1 MRRQIKIRPAITN
14 RNNESL
20 ERYLSEISREPRITV
35 EEEVELG
42 RRAKNGDEAAVE
54 RLVRAN
60 LRFVV
65 SVAKQYQGQGI
76 SLIDLINEGNL
87 GLIQA
92 AHRFD
97 DTRGFK
103 FISYAVW
110 WIRQSILLAITE
122 KSRLIR
128 LPQNQMSSIQKIL
141 RFYNQY
147 MQDYERPP
155 SIEEICEQMQVT
167 EERVRLA
174 LQLQNKPLSIDAPLT
189 EDEARTLSERL
200 KSDKGSSADEPLLKE
215 AERWKVERMLNL
227 LPPLERSVIEYYLG
241 FKGQSISLEEIGNRI
256 GLSRERVR
264 QIKVKAIMILRR
276 HHESIKRE

>member
-200 KSDKGSSADEPLLKE
+200 RSDKGSSADGPLLKE

-227 LPPLERSVIEYYLG
+227 LPPLERSVIEYYLS
-241 FKGQSISLEEIGNRI
+241 FKGQGISLEEIGNRI

-276 HHESIKRE
+276 HHESTKRE

>member
-200 KSDKGSSADEPLLKE
+200 KSDKGSSADGPLLKE

>member
-1 MRRQIKIRPAITN
+1 MRRQIKIRPTITN
-14 RNNESL
+14 RSNESL
-20 ERYLSEISREPRITV
+20 ERYLSEISREPRISI

-128 LPQNQMSSIQKIL
+128 LPQNQTSGIQKIL

-147 MQDYERPP
+147 VQDNERPP
-155 SIEEICEQMQVT
+155 SIEEICEQMNVSK
-167 EERVRLA
+167 ERVSLA
-174 LQLQNKPLSIDAPLT
+174 LQLQNKPVSIDAPLT
-189 EDEARTLSERL
+189 DDEAQTLSERL
-200 KSDKGSSADEPLLKE
+200 
-215 AERWKVERMLNL
+215 
-227 LPPLERSVIEYYLG
+227 RSEG
-241 FKGQSISLEEIGNRI
+241 RFG
-256 GLSRERVR
+256 
-264 QIKVKAIMILRR
+264 
-276 HHESIKRE
+276 

>member
-42 RRAKNGDEAAVE
+42 RRAKNGDEVAVE

-200 KSDKGSSADEPLLKE
+200 RSDKGSSADGPLLKE

-276 HHESIKRE
+276 HHESTKRE

>member
-200 KSDKGSSADEPLLKE
+200 RSDKGSSADGPLLKE
-215 AERWKVERMLNL
+215 AERWKVKRMLNL

-276 HHESIKRE
+276 HHESTKRE

>member
-200 KSDKGSSADEPLLKE
+200 RSDKGSSADGPLLKE

-241 FKGQSISLEEIGNRI
+241 FKGQGNSLEEIGNRT

-276 HHESIKRE
+276 HHESTKRE

>member
-200 KSDKGSSADEPLLKE
+200 KSDKGSSADGPLLKE

-227 LPPLERSVIEYYLG
+227 LPPLERAVIEYYLG

>member
-200 KSDKGSSADEPLLKE
+200 RSDKGSSADGPLLKE

-241 FKGQSISLEEIGNRI
+241 FKGQDISLEEIGNRI

-276 HHESIKRE
+276 HHESTKRE

>member
-147 MQDYERPP
+147 IQDYERPP
-155 SIEEICEQMQVT
+155 SIEEICEKMQVT

-200 KSDKGSSADEPLLKE
+200 KSDKGSSADGPLLKE

>member
-141 RFYNQY
+141 RFYNQH
-147 MQDYERPP
+147 MQDNELPP

-200 KSDKGSSADEPLLKE
+200 KSDKGSSADGPLLKE

>member
-1 MRRQIKIRPAITN
+1 M
-14 RNNESL
+14 
-20 ERYLSEISREPRITV
+20 SEISRGPRITV

-200 KSDKGSSADEPLLKE
+200 RSDKGSSADGPLLKE

-241 FKGQSISLEEIGNRI
+241 FKGQGISLEEIGNRI

-276 HHESIKRE
+276 HHESTKRE

>member
-200 KSDKGSSADEPLLKE
+200 RSDKGSSADGPLLKE

-256 GLSRERVR
+256 GFSRERVR

-276 HHESIKRE
+276 HHESTKRE

>member
-147 MQDYERPP
+147 MQNYERPP

-200 KSDKGSSADEPLLKE
+200 RSDKGSSADGPLLKE

-276 HHESIKRE
+276 HHESTKRE

>member
-200 KSDKGSSADEPLLKE
+200 RSDKGSSADGPLLKE

-227 LPPLERSVIEYYLG
+227 LPPLECSVIEYYLG
-241 FKGQSISLEEIGNRI
+241 FKGQGISLEEIGNRI

-276 HHESIKRE
+276 HHESTKRE

>member
-200 KSDKGSSADEPLLKE
+200 RSDKGSSADGPLLKE

-256 GLSRERVR
+256 GLSRERLR

-276 HHESIKRE
+276 HHESTKRE

>member
-128 LPQNQMSSIQKIL
+128 LPQNQMSSIQKIR

-200 KSDKGSSADEPLLKE
+200 KSDKGSSADGPLLKE

-241 FKGQSISLEEIGNRI
+241 FKGQSITLEEIGNRI

>member
-14 RNNESL
+14 GNNESL

-200 KSDKGSSADEPLLKE
+200 KSDKGSSADGPLLKE

>member
-42 RRAKNGDEAAVE
+42 RRAKNGDEVAVE

-174 LQLQNKPLSIDAPLT
+174 LQLQNKPLSIDAPLA

-200 KSDKGSSADEPLLKE
+200 RSDKGSSADGPLLKE

-276 HHESIKRE
+276 HHESTKRE

>member
-92 AHRFD
+92 A
-97 DTRGFK
+97 
-103 FISYAVW
+103 S
-110 WIRQSILLAITE
+110 
-122 KSRLIR
+122 
-128 LPQNQMSSIQKIL
+128 L
-141 RFYNQY
+141 R
-147 MQDYERPP
+147 
-155 SIEEICEQMQVT
+155 
-167 EERVRLA
+167 
-174 LQLQNKPLSIDAPLT
+174 
-189 EDEARTLSERL
+189 
-200 KSDKGSSADEPLLKE
+200 
-215 AERWKVERMLNL
+215 
-227 LPPLERSVIEYYLG
+227 
-241 FKGQSISLEEIGNRI
+241 
-256 GLSRERVR
+256 
-264 QIKVKAIMILRR
+264 
-276 HHESIKRE
+276 

>member
-200 KSDKGSSADEPLLKE
+200 RSDKGSSADGPLLKE

-276 HHESIKRE
+276 HHKSTKRE

>member
-1 MRRQIKIRPAITN
+1 
-14 RNNESL
+14 
-20 ERYLSEISREPRITV
+20 
-35 EEEVELG
+35 
-42 RRAKNGDEAAVE
+42 
-54 RLVRAN
+54 
-60 LRFVV
+60 
-65 SVAKQYQGQGI
+65 
-76 SLIDLINEGNL
+76 
-87 GLIQA
+87 
-92 AHRFD
+92 
-97 DTRGFK
+97 
-103 FISYAVW
+103 
-110 WIRQSILLAITE
+110 
-122 KSRLIR
+122 
-128 LPQNQMSSIQKIL
+128 MSSIQKIL

-200 KSDKGSSADEPLLKE
+200 RSDKGSSADGPLLKE
-215 AERWKVERMLNL
+215 AERWKVKRMLNL

-276 HHESIKRE
+276 HHESTKRE

>member
-103 FISYAVW
+103 FISFAVW

-200 KSDKGSSADEPLLKE
+200 KSDKGSSADGPLLKE

>member
-92 AHRFD
+92 PHRFD

-200 KSDKGSSADEPLLKE
+200 RSDKGSSADGPLLKE

-276 HHESIKRE
+276 HHESTKRE

>member
-174 LQLQNKPLSIDAPLT
+174 LQLQNKPLSIEAP
-189 EDEARTLSERL
+189 
-200 KSDKGSSADEPLLKE
+200 
-215 AERWKVERMLNL
+215 
-227 LPPLERSVIEYYLG
+227 
-241 FKGQSISLEEIGNRI
+241 
-256 GLSRERVR
+256 
-264 QIKVKAIMILRR
+264 
-276 HHESIKRE
+276 

>member
-14 RNNESL
+14 RSNESL
-20 ERYLSEISREPRITV
+20 ERYLSEISREPRISI

-42 RRAKNGDEAAVE
+42 RKIKNGDEAAVE

-76 SLIDLINEGNL
+76 SLVDLINEGNL

-128 LPQNQMSSIQKIL
+128 LPQNQMSGIQKIL

-147 MQDYERPP
+147 MQDNERPP
-155 SIEEICEQMQVT
+155 SIEEICEQMNVSQ
-167 EERVRLA
+167 ERVSLA
-174 LQLQNKPLSIDAPLT
+174 LQLQNKPVSIDAPLAD
-189 EDEARTLSERL
+189 DEAQTLSERL
-200 KSDKGSSADEPLLKE
+200 RSDKSASADELLLKE
-215 AERWKVERMLNL
+215 AERWRVARMLDL

-241 FKGQSISLEEIGNRI
+241 FKGHGISLEEIGNRI

-264 QIKVKAIMILRR
+264 QIKEKAIRILQR
-276 HHESIKRE
+276 HLANKKSE

>member
-200 KSDKGSSADEPLLKE
+200 KSDKGSSADGPLLKE

-227 LPPLERSVIEYYLG
+227 LPPLERSVIEYYRG

>member
-54 RLVRAN
+54 CLVRAN

-200 KSDKGSSADEPLLKE
+200 RSDKGSSADGPLLKE

-241 FKGQSISLEEIGNRI
+241 FKGQGISLEEIGNRI

-276 HHESIKRE
+276 HHESTKRE

>member
-110 WIRQSILLAITE
+110 WIRHSILLAITE

-200 KSDKGSSADEPLLKE
+200 RSDKGSSADGPLLKE

-276 HHESIKRE
+276 HHESTKRE

>member
-20 ERYLSEISREPRITV
+20 ERYLSEISREPRITI

-147 MQDYERPP
+147 IQDYERPP

-200 KSDKGSSADEPLLKE
+200 RSDKASSADEPLLKE
-215 AERWKVERMLNL
+215 AEQWKVERMLNL

-276 HHESIKRE
+276 HHESTKRE

>member
-200 KSDKGSSADEPLLKE
+200 RSDKGSSADGPLLKE

-264 QIKVKAIMILRR
+264 QIKVKAIMILQR
-276 HHESIKRE
+276 HHESTKRE

>member
-103 FISYAVW
+103 FISY
-110 WIRQSILLAITE
+110 
-122 KSRLIR
+122 
-128 LPQNQMSSIQKIL
+128 SS
-141 RFYNQY
+141 
-147 MQDYERPP
+147 
-155 SIEEICEQMQVT
+155 S
-167 EERVRLA
+167 
-174 LQLQNKPLSIDAPLT
+174 
-189 EDEARTLSERL
+189 
-200 KSDKGSSADEPLLKE
+200 G
-215 AERWKVERMLNL
+215 
-227 LPPLERSVIEYYLG
+227 
-241 FKGQSISLEEIGNRI
+241 
-256 GLSRERVR
+256 
-264 QIKVKAIMILRR
+264 
-276 HHESIKRE
+276 

>member
-200 KSDKGSSADEPLLKE
+200 RSDKGSSADGPLLKE

-276 HHESIKRE
+276 HHESTKRE

>member
-200 KSDKGSSADEPLLKE
+200 RSDKGSSADRPLLKE

-276 HHESIKRE
+276 HHESTKRE

>member
-200 KSDKGSSADEPLLKE
+200 RSDKGSSADGPLLKE
-215 AERWKVERMLNL
+215 AERGQVERMLNL
-227 LPPLERSVIEYYLG
+227 LPPLERSVSEYYLG
-241 FKGQSISLEEIGNRI
+241 FKGQGISLEEIGNRI

-276 HHESIKRE
+276 HHESTKRE

>member
-200 KSDKGSSADEPLLKE
+200 RSDKGSSADGPLLKE

-241 FKGQSISLEEIGNRI
+241 FKGQGNSLEEIGNRI

-276 HHESIKRE
+276 HHESTKRE